1 MEIREGKDHAVGQP
15 ASQPASQPTSQPA
28 SQPASQSASQSVKE
42 DLSISQNHSPCALI
56 RKDKCS
62 DMTSS
67 SYLLPKMPVNLFF
80 GPAGPAAALLREAL
94 TADDERSKLAAGP
107 PTLSSNRSQ
116 GATSALRGVGPV
128 LAPIARR
135 EVGGRGQSMLEPTLG
150 VTLGAMLGAILFGRR
165 AARFALL
172 YCE

>member
-1 MEIREGKDHAVGQP
+1 MKGVKPD
-15 ASQPASQPTSQPA
+15 SQPASQASKTSFPPWPTS
-28 SQPASQSASQSVKE
+28 SQRKIRRS
-42 DLSISQNHSPCALI
+42 DTTSP
-56 RKDKCS
+56 
-62 DMTSS
+62 

-80 GPAGPAAALLREAL
+80 GPAAGPAAALLSEAL
-94 TADDERSKLAAGP
+94 TADDERSKVAAGP

-128 LAPIARR
+128 LPPIARR

-150 VTLGAMLGAILFGRR
+150 ARLGATLGAMLGAMLFGRR